1 MATPNDF
8 IKPALED
15 IGYLAAEIPLEA
27 ADANKA
33 FDIFNDMMSEWGTTG
48 ILPGAAPVAGLTD
61 TVRVPRFAHAAI
73 KKNLAGLCAAP
84 FRRPITAELAAS
96 IKASNESLLR
106 ITAKIGDVAFPDTL
120 PTGSGN
126 DCGLFGTDNDRF
138 FPNNVKENF

>member
-1 MATPNDF
+1 MTA
-8 IKPALED
+8 IEAIIAALQD

-27 ADANKA
+27 ADADKA
-33 FDIFNDMMSEWGTTG
+33 FDVLGDMLSEWGTTG
-48 ILPGAAPVAGLTD
+48 ILPGAAPVALLTD
-61 TVRVPRFAHAAI
+61 TVRVPRWAHAAI

-84 FRRPITAELAAS
+84 FRRPITPELAAS

-106 ITAKIGDVAFPDTL
+106 ITAKIGDVKFPDTL

-138 FPNNVKENF
+138 FPNNAKENF